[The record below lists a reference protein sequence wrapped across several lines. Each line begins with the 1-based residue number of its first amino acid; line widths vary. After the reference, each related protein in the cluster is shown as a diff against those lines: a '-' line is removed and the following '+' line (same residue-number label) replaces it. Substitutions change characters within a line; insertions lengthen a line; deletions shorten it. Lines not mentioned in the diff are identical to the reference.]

1 MTRRLKKKIL
11 NFFDMEKKTEEYNRN
26 QRTSIIMRI
35 KLWVKTLDKL

>member
-1 MTRRLKKKIL
+1 
-11 NFFDMEKKTEEYNRN
+11 MEGKTEEYDRN